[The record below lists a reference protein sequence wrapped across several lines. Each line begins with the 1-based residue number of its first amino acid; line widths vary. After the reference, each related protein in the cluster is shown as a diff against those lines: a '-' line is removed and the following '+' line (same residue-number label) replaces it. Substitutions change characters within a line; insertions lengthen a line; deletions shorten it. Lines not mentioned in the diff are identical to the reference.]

1 MRSRRRQL
9 LRYWKTEQA
18 YRVMI
23 LLKEYH
29 IGTKTIPDEFSG
41 AFGNSRMLLRDPEIM
56 WPVYVRARNFERAVA
71 ILTEEQL
78 L

>member
-18 YRVMI
+18 YQVMN

-29 IGTKTIPDEFSG
+29 IRAKTVPDEFNPP
-41 AFGNSRMLLRDPEIM
+41 FDSRMLSIAPEIM